1 MSIGKI
7 VFYSIVV
14 CVIFLVVDYLRTRN
28 ETRKAK
34 LIEFPKE
41 WLLYLKQNVPIYNR
55 LPDYLKMQLQHRVR
69 VFIEEKAFEA
79 CGGLD
84 EVTEEMQVTIA
95 GHACLLLLN
104 KDRPYYLL
112 LGTVIVY
119 PEDYWAGDDGS
130 GFVDEVRSG
139 ESWREGTVVL
149 AWDEVKRSA
158 RDVRDGKNLA
168 IHEFAHQIDEEGG
181 DSEGLPKLEKRS
193 AYPAW
198 ARVFSEQ
205 FDDLK
210 GMIER
215 GEDADLDEY
224 GAESPAEFFAVA
236 TESFFE
242 KPERLRST
250 RPKLYEQLRFFYKVD
265 PVKWAKA

>member
-1 MSIGKI
+1 MTIGKLI
-7 VFYSIVV
+7 FYSILACVV
-14 CVIFLVVDYLRTRN
+14 VLVVDYFRTRN
-28 ETRKAK
+28 EKRKAK
-34 LIEFPKE
+34 LIEFPKAWE
-41 WLLYLKQNVPIYNR
+41 GYLKRNVPIYNR
-55 LPDYLKMQLQHRVR
+55 LPDYLKMQLQHRIR

-79 CGGLD
+79 CGGLE

-119 PEDYWAGDDGS
+119 PEDYWSGDDGS
-130 GFVDEVRSG
+130 GVVDEVRSG

-158 RDVRDGKNLA
+158 RDVRDAKNLV
-168 IHEFAHQIDEEGG
+168 IHEFAHQIDEHGG
-181 DSEGLPKLEKRS
+181 DAEGVPELESRS

-198 ARVFSEQ
+198 ARVFSEH
-205 FDDLK
+205 FEHLK

-215 GEDADLDEY
+215 GEDTDLDEY
-224 GAESPAEFFAVA
+224 GAESPAEFFAVV
-236 TESFFE
+236 TEAFFE
-242 KPERLRST
+242 QPMQLKST
-250 RPKLYEQLRFFYKVD
+250 RPELYDQLRQFYKVD
-265 PVKWAKA
+265 PVKWG